1 VANMNEIK
9 KTLNYKDIGL
19 RIRLEREKLGIS
31 REKFAEIVGLS
42 SFYIG
47 QIERG
52 DRKMSLDTLA
62 NIASSLNISVDY
74 LLYGHSR
81 YMENMIILEA
91 FDNSYKESID
101 DELKEILNILKGSSK
116 EQLSLIKDIYK
127 LILYSSG
134 K

>member
-1 VANMNEIK
+1 MNEIK

-31 REKFAEIVGLS
+31 REKFAEIVELS

-74 LLYGHSR
+74 LLYGYSR

-127 LILYSSG
+127 LILSFS
-134 K
+134 KK